1 MQQTDRD
8 KERRKKG
15 DEDTKENMKH
25 KRMAEWEKNK
35 TDTKKVEQKKKNSE

>member
-15 DEDTKENMKH
+15 EDTKENMKH

-35 TDTKKVEQKKKNSE
+35 TDTKKVEQKKNSE